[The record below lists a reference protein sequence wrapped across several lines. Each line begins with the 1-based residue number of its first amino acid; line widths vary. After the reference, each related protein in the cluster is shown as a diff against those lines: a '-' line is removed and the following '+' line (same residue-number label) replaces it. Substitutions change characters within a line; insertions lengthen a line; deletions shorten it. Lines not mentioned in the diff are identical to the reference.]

1 MNLAVYDMSG
11 KQVGSYEIDPAELA
25 PTVNKQLLH
34 DAVVMYQANQRQG
47 TFRTK
52 SRGEVA
58 GSTKKLYRQKGTGNA
73 RAGSRRSGTRRGGGR
88 IFAKRPRDFGW
99 RMPKKALRAATRMAL
114 AARLAD
120 DEVKLV
126 NGLDLAAPKTAA
138 VAKLLKALG
147 IAEKTVLVSLEK
159 HNEMLWKSARNIE
172 GVSVA
177 PVADLNA
184 WTILQPRA
192 LLMTTA
198 AIDSFRATVAKVVA
212 AKAAG
217 LSVARGVGRRTAAS
231 KSAAARAT
239 ARAAA
244 IDSKPVVSK
253 PAASKLAVDGKS
265 AKRAKPAAKK
275 EK

>member
-1 MNLAVYDMSG
+1 MNLAVYDISG

-25 PTVNKQLLH
+25 PSVNKQLLH

-52 SRGEVA
+52 NRGEVA
-58 GSTKKLYRQKGTGNA
+58 GSTKKLYKQKGPGNA
-73 RAGSRRSGTRRGGGR
+73 RAGARRSGTRRGGGH

-126 NGLDLAAPKTAA
+126 DGLELGSPKTAV
-138 VAKLLKALG
+138 VAKLLKSLG
-147 IAEKTVLVSLEK
+147 IAEKTVLVAPAK
-159 HNEMLWKSARNIE
+159 HDDMLWKSARNID
-172 GVSVA
+172 GVSVS

-184 WTILQPRA
+184 WSLLQPRA
-192 LLMTTA
+192 VLMTSAVLMTIA
-198 AIDSFRATVAKVVA
+198 AIDAFRASVATVAAEKTAAVDKKAAAGKTAAA
-212 AKAAG
+212 AKKPAAR
-217 LSVARGVGRRTAAS
+217 RGTAKAEKAAAS
-231 KSAAARAT
+231 KPAEGR
-239 ARAAA
+239 
-244 IDSKPVVSK
+244 K
-253 PAASKLAVDGKS
+253 PA
-265 AKRAKPAAKK
+265 KRAAKK

>member
-1 MNLAVYDMSG
+1 MNLAVYDISG

-25 PTVNKQLLH
+25 PSVNKQLLH

-52 SRGEVA
+52 NRGEVA
-58 GSTKKLYRQKGTGNA
+58 GSTKKLYKQKGTGNA
-73 RAGSRRSGTRRGGGR
+73 RAGARRSGTRRGGGH

-126 NGLDLAAPKTAA
+126 DGLELGSPKTAV
-138 VAKLLKALG
+138 VAKLLKSLG
-147 IAEKTVLVSLEK
+147 IAEKTVLVAPAK
-159 HNEMLWKSARNIE
+159 HDEMLWKSARNID
-172 GVSVA
+172 GVSVS

-184 WTILQPRA
+184 WSLLQPRA
-192 LLMTTA
+192 VLMTIA
-198 AIDSFRATVAKVVA
+198 AIDAFRASVAKVAAEKLAAAGKTAAAGKKPAARRGA
-212 AKAAG
+212 AK
-217 LSVARGVGRRTAAS
+217 VE
-231 KSAAARAT
+231 
-239 ARAAA
+239 
-244 IDSKPVVSK
+244 K
-253 PAASKLAVDGKS
+253 PAASKPAEGHKP
-265 AKRAKPAAKK
+265 AKRAAKK

>member
-11 KQVGSYEIDPAELA
+11 KQVGSYEIDPAEIA
-25 PTVNKQLLH
+25 PAVNKQLLH

-73 RAGSRRSGTRRGGGR
+73 RAGGRRSGTRRGGGH

-99 RMPKKALRAATRMAL
+99 RMPRKSLQAATRMAL

-126 NGLDLAAPKTAA
+126 SGLDLAAPKTAT

-147 IAEKTVLVSLEK
+147 LAENSVLVAPEK
-159 HNEMLWKSARNIE
+159 HSDMLWKSARNID
-172 GVSVA
+172 GVSVS
-177 PVADLNA
+177 PVGDLNA
-184 WTILQPRA
+184 WAILRPRA
-192 LLMTTA
+192 VVMTTG
-198 AIDSFRATVAKVVA
+198 AIEAFRASVKESGKASGAGRKPVASRK
-212 AKAAG
+212 KAAG
-217 LSVARGVGRRTAAS
+217 E
-231 KSAAARAT
+231 
-239 ARAAA
+239 
-244 IDSKPVVSK
+244 
-253 PAASKLAVDGKS
+253 
-265 AKRAKPAAKK
+265 KPAAKPAGRRSTRQPAK
-275 EK
+275 REK

>member
-1 MNLAVYDMSG
+1 VNLAVYDISG

-25 PTVNKQLLH
+25 PSVNKQLLH

-52 SRGEVA
+52 NRGEVA
-58 GSTKKLYRQKGTGNA
+58 GSTKKLYKQKGTGNA
-73 RAGSRRSGTRRGGGR
+73 RAGARRSGTRRGGGH

-126 NGLDLAAPKTAA
+126 SGLELGAPKTAV
-138 VAKLLKALG
+138 VAKLLKTLG
-147 IAEKTVLVSLEK
+147 ISEKTVLVAPAK
-159 HNEMLWKSARNIE
+159 HDDMLWKSARNID

-177 PVADLNA
+177 PVSDLNA
-184 WTILQPRA
+184 WSLLQPRA
-192 LLMTTA
+192 VLMTTA
-198 AIDSFRATVAKVVA
+198 AIDAFRASVAKVAEEKKAAAGKAAGATKKPSARRGA
-212 AKAAG
+212 AKAE
-217 LSVARGVGRRTAAS
+217 
-231 KSAAARAT
+231 
-239 ARAAA
+239 
-244 IDSKPVVSK
+244 K
-253 PAASKLAVDGKS
+253 PAAT
-265 AKRAKPAAKK
+265 KRAEGRKPAARAAKK